1 MSLLGQVIQ
10 PDASPSEDV
19 QDMLVNGK
27 NYKTMHSI
35 VSFFAKTYI
44 YRYTCVYRC
53 VHRNNLYYTQVNC
66 TTHSKMRN

>member
-27 NYKTMHSI
+27 NYKTMHST

-44 YRYTCVYRC
+44 
-53 VHRNNLYYTQVNC
+53 
-66 TTHSKMRN
+66 

>member
-27 NYKTMHSI
+27 KLQNYAFYSLIFCKNI
-35 VSFFAKTYI
+35 YI
-44 YRYTCVYRC
+44 DTHVYIDACTGTIYTILRLTV
-53 VHRNNLYYTQVNC
+53 LLTQ
-66 TTHSKMRN
+66 R

>member
-27 NYKTMHSI
+27 NYKTMHPI
-35 VSFFAKTYI
+35 VSLQKRI

-53 VHRNNLYYTQVNC
+53 IYRNNLYYTQVNC